1 MLHSTVRGVLLSW
14 GGTFVGRKRKK
25 KAWRLAPLRMLWVIW
40 RREIGERLRNGE
52 IDYQFL
58 NKTFFYL
65 FWDWVRLYIGD
76 GSFLLLD
83 FVDWLLLLLVFKL
96 LLSFGFFVCIV
107 YTLLL
112 HLVLLIKKK
121 KKDDFFFQMP
131 KLKVHW

>member
-1 MLHSTVRGVLLSW
+1 
-14 GGTFVGRKRKK
+14 
-25 KAWRLAPLRMLWVIW
+25 MLWVIW

-58 NKTFFYL
+58 KKTFFYL
-65 FWDWVRLYIGD
+65 FWDWVRLYIQD

-107 YTLLL
+107 YTLSL
-112 HLVLLIKKK
+112 HLLLLIKK

-131 KLKVHW
+131 KLKVYW